1 MSLGYAGLNLNLKYL
16 KDPGKVSGTFEALKC
31 ALRVARHCLSVEQFP
46 VSAYAR
52 SLKNLKGGSQ
62 GQDGQVPN
70 THRADLKLRT
80 RTGLGPYGGI
90 SPRSTGP
97 P

>member
-1 MSLGYAGLNLNLKYL
+1 MSLGYAGLNLNLKNL

-52 SLKNLKGGSQ
+52 SLQNLKGGSH
-62 GQDGQVPN
+62 GQDCQLPN
-70 THRADLKLRT
+70 TYRADLKLT
-80 RTGLGPYGGI
+80 THTGLGPYGRT
-90 SPRSTGP
+90 SPRSIGP